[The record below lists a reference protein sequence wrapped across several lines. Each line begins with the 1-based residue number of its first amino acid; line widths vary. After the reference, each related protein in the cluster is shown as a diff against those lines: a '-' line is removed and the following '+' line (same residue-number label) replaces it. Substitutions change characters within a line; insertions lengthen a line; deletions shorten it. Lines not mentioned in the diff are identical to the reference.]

1 MPKFAA
7 NLSFLF
13 NEVPFMDRFAAAAA
27 AGFRAVEYLF
37 PYEEDKNAVAQA
49 LRDHGLQNVLFNLPP
64 GDWAAGERGL
74 GALPGREQD
83 FRAGVEKA
91 LDYAL
96 AAGTTQMHA
105 LAGVVPAHADLA
117 ECRDT
122 FIRNLRYACERLAP
136 HGITLLIEPIN
147 TRDMPGYFLNY
158 QKQAHALLAEVA
170 QPNLKVQMDFYHAQ
184 IMEGDIISTFRQYL
198 PQIGHVQIA
207 SVPNRHE
214 PDVGELNYPW
224 LFAMMDEA
232 GYDGWIGCEY
242 RPRNGTTTG
251 LGWLTSI
258 QSS

>member
-13 NEVPFMDRFAAAAA
+13 NEVPFMERFAAAAA
-27 AGFRAVEYLF
+27 AEFRGVEYLF
-37 PYEEDKNAVAQA
+37 PYEEDKDSIARA
-49 LRDHGLQNVLFNLPP
+49 LRDNGLENVLFNLPP

-83 FRAGVEKA
+83 FRDGVSRA

-96 AAGTTQMHA
+96 AAGTKRLHA
-105 LAGVVPAHADLA
+105 LAGIVPNDADRDR
-117 ECRDT
+117 CRQT
-122 FIRNLRYACERLAP
+122 FIANLRYACEQLAP

-158 QKQAHALLAEVA
+158 QKDAHGLLAEVGA
-170 QPNLKVQMDFYHAQ
+170 PNLKVQMDFYHAQ
-184 IMEGDIISTFRQYL
+184 IMEGDIISTFRRYL
-198 PQIGHVQIA
+198 SDVGHVQIA
-207 SVPNRHE
+207 SVPDRHE
-214 PDVGELNYPW
+214 PDLGELNYPW

-232 GYDGWIGCEY
+232 GYGGWVGCEY
-242 RPRNGTTTG
+242 RPRNGTVAG

-258 QSS
+258 QPS

>member
-13 NEVPFMDRFAAAAA
+13 NEVPFMERFAAAAA
-27 AGFRAVEYLF
+27 AGFRGVEYLF
-37 PYEEDKNAVAQA
+37 PYEEDKRAIAQA
-49 LRDHGLQNVLFNLPP
+49 LRENGLENVLFNLPP

-83 FRAGVEKA
+83 FRDGVAKA
-91 LDYAL
+91 MDYAL
-96 AAGTTQMHA
+96 AAGTKRLHA
-105 LAGVVPAHADLA
+105 LAGIVPAGADQDR
-117 ECRDT
+117 CRQT
-122 FIRNLRYACERLAP
+122 FIGNLRYACEQLAP
-136 HGITLLIEPIN
+136 HGITLLVEPIN

-158 QKQAHALLAEVA
+158 QKDAYALLAEVGA
-170 QPNLKVQMDFYHAQ
+170 PNLKVQMDFYHAQ
-184 IMEGDIISTFRQYL
+184 IMEGDIISTFRQHL

-207 SVPNRHE
+207 SVPDRHE

-242 RPRNGTTTG
+242 RPRQGTTAG
-251 LGWLTSI
+251 LGWMAPYK
-258 QSS
+258 

>member
-13 NEVPFMDRFAAAAA
+13 NEVPFMGRFAAAAA

-37 PYEEDKNAVAQA
+37 PYEEDKNAIAQA
-49 LRDHGLQNVLFNLPP
+49 LREHGLQNVLFNLPP

-83 FRAGVEKA
+83 FHAGVEKA

-96 AAGTTQMHA
+96 AAGTTRLHA
-105 LAGVVPAHADLA
+105 LAGIVPAHADLA

-122 FIRNLRYACERLAP
+122 FIRNLRCACKRLAP
-136 HGITLLIEPIN
+136 HGITLLVEPIN

-158 QKQAHALLAEVA
+158 QRDAHALLAEVDA
-170 QPNLKVQMDFYHAQ
+170 PNLKVQMDFYHAQ

-198 PQIGHVQIA
+198 PNIGHVQIA
-207 SVPNRHE
+207 SVPERHE
-214 PDVGELNYPW
+214 PDLGELNYPW

-232 GYDGWIGCEY
+232 GYDGYIGCEY
-242 RPRNGTTTG
+242 RPRQGTTAG
-251 LGWLTSI
+251 LVWMTPYT
-258 QSS
+258 

>member
-37 PYEEDKNAVAQA
+37 PYEEDKNAIAQA
-49 LRDHGLQNVLFNLPP
+49 LREHGLQNVLFNLPP

-74 GALPGREQD
+74 GALPGPEQD
-83 FRAGVEKA
+83 FRSGVEKA

-96 AAGTTQMHA
+96 ATGTTRLHA
-105 LAGVVPAHADLA
+105 LAGIVPAHADFA

-136 HGITLLIEPIN
+136 HGITLLVEPIN

-158 QKQAHALLAEVA
+158 QREAHALLAEVDA
-170 QPNLKVQMDFYHAQ
+170 PNLKVQMDFYHAQ

-198 PQIGHVQIA
+198 PNIGHVQIA
-207 SVPNRHE
+207 SVPERHE
-214 PDVGELNYPW
+214 PDLGELNYPW

-232 GYDGWIGCEY
+232 GYDGYIGCEY
-242 RPRNGTTTG
+242 RPRQGTTAG
-251 LGWLTSI
+251 LVWMTPYT
-258 QSS
+258 